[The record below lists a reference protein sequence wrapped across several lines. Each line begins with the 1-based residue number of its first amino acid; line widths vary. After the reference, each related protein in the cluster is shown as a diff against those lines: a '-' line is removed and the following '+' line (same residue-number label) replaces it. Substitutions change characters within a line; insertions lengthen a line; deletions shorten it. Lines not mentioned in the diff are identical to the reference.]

1 MNKRYPV
8 WWTFFTLLLVSS
20 LMAAPL
26 VWLVLTSLK
35 TPEQLASEPYSWWP
49 RPFRWQNYADAV
61 NSIPFLRYLANTLL
75 LCAGNVLGT
84 LFSCSMVAYAF
95 ARLRWPGRD
104 TLFAVLI
111 ATMLLPW
118 QATMVPRF
126 LIIRELGLYDTLG
139 ALIVPKFLG
148 EAFYIFLL
156 RQFFLTVPQSLIDAA
171 RLDGCSELGIL
182 FRVMLPLC
190 RPALLTVG
198 LLEFVATWNDY
209 GGPLLYLNDP
219 ERFPLAYGLEQFIS
233 SHSSELNLLLAAA
246 VLFTLPIV
254 LLFAVLQR
262 AFLSGMATTGLK
274 G

>member
-1 MNKRYPV
+1 MNSRTPG
-8 WWTFFTLLLVSS
+8 WWAYVSLLTVSA

-35 TPEQLASEPYSWWP
+35 APEQLASEPLSWWP
-49 RPFRWQNYADAV
+49 RPFRWQNYHDAV
-61 NSIPFLRYLANTLL
+61 NAIPFFRYLANTLL
-75 LCAGNVLGT
+75 LCLGNVTGT
-84 LFSCSMVAYAF
+84 LISCSVVAYAF

-104 TLFAVLI
+104 VLFAVLI
-111 ATMLLPW
+111 ATLLLPW
-118 QATMVPRF
+118 QVTMVPRF
-126 LIIRELGLYDTLG
+126 LVIRELGLYDSLG

-209 GGPLLYLNDP
+209 GGPLMYLNDP
-219 ERFPLAYGLEQFIS
+219 DRFPLAYGLEQFIS

-254 LLFAVLQR
+254 MLFALLQR
-262 AFLSGMATTGLK
+262 AFLDGIATTGLK

>member
-1 MNKRYPV
+1 MNNRTPGWLGFLSLV
-8 WWTFFTLLLVSS
+8 TFSA

-26 VWLVLTSLK
+26 LWLVLTSLK
-35 TPEQLASEPYSWWP
+35 TPEQMASEPYSWWP
-49 RPFRWQNYADAV
+49 SPIRWQNYSDAV
-61 NSIPFLRYLANTLL
+61 TAIPFFRYLANTLI
-75 LCAGNVLGT
+75 LCVGNVVGT
-84 LFSCSMVAYAF
+84 LISCSLAAYAF

-104 TLFAVLI
+104 VLFAVLI

-118 QATMVPRF
+118 QVTMVPRF
-126 LIIRELGLYDTLG
+126 LVIRELGLYDTLG

-171 RLDGCSELGIL
+171 RLDGCSEVGIL
-182 FRVMLPLC
+182 MRVMLPLC
-190 RPALLTVG
+190 KPALLTVG

-246 VLFTLPIV
+246 VLFTLPIA

-262 AFLSGMATTGLK
+262 AFLSGIATTGMK